1 MSTLRDLA
9 EEHTALRP
17 ADIDHL
23 HRVAGDWQLLSDLS
37 FADLLLWVPVSG
49 ADAFVCVA
57 QVRPTT
63 APTAYQDDQVGRIVG
78 GPEVAHLAIAYSQGR
93 IWREGDPVWYGD
105 TPARHEAIPVRLRSG
120 DGESGEVIAVVG
132 RDTNLS
138 TARTPSQLELNY
150 LTTADD
156 LAQMLADGTF
166 PPARHPGET
175 TTAPRVGDGLIRL
188 DANGKVTYAS
198 PNAQS
203 AYRRLGFSSHLVGED
218 LAALN
223 GRLAADP
230 LEGTEAANRVLA
242 ALRGEA
248 PPRREIEARGATVLT
263 RALPLMPA
271 GVPIGALVL
280 VRDMTEVRRRDR
292 ALITKDATIR
302 EIHHR
307 VKNNLQT
314 VAALLRLQARRVAI
328 PAARAALEESVRRV
342 ASIALVHETLSMSSD
357 EAVEFDGIVDR
368 VAAAA
373 AEVAATEVRVKMSR
387 QGSFG
392 VLPAEIATSLVIVL
406 NELLL
411 NAVEHAFPPP
421 AEAAARPAE
430 GGGPPAEG
438 GLAEGAVPA
447 AGGGPV
453 AAGPG
458 PAESGTA
465 RPEGTTGTE
474 RVEGGAGPAASGPPE
489 VVVSAHRSRKRLHV
503 TVADN
508 GRGLPADFD
517 ADQRSRLG
525 LQIVRALATGE
536 LRGTIE
542 LRNREGSGTE
552 ALLVVPLA
560 R

>member
-1 MSTLRDLA
+1 VSTLRDLV
-9 EEHTALRP
+9 EEHTSLRP

-23 HRVAGDWQLLSDLS
+23 HRVAGEWQLLSDLS
-37 FADLLLWVPVSG
+37 FADLLLWVPLEGDES
-49 ADAFVCVA
+49 FVCVA
-57 QVRPTT
+57 QARPTT
-63 APTAYQDDQVGRIVG
+63 APTVYLDDQVGRIVG
-78 GPEVAHLAIAYSQGR
+78 GPDVAHLTVAHRQSR

-105 TPARHEAIPVRLRSG
+105 TPARHEAIPVRVRS
-120 DGESGEVIAVVG
+120 DGESRNVIAVIG

-156 LAQMLADGTF
+156 LTQMVADGTF
-166 PPARHPGET
+166 PPPRHPGET
-175 TTAPRVGDGLIRL
+175 TSAPRVGDGLVRL
-188 DANGKVTYAS
+188 DAAGQVTYAS

-203 AYRRLGFSSHLVGED
+203 AYRRLGFASHLVGED
-218 LAALN
+218 LARLHK
-223 GRLAADP
+223 RLADDP
-230 LEGTEAANRVLA
+230 LDGTDAANTVLA

-248 PPRREIEARGATVLT
+248 PPRREIEARAATMLT

-280 VRDMTEVRRRDR
+280 VRDITEVRRRDR

-314 VAALLRLQARRVAI
+314 VAALLRLQARRMKI

-342 ASIALVHETLSMSSD
+342 ASIALVHETLSMGSD

-368 VAAAA
+368 VATAA
-373 AEVAATEVRVKMSR
+373 AEVASTEPAVAMRR
-387 QGSFG
+387 EGSFG
-392 VLPAEIATSLVIVL
+392 VLPAEVATSLVMVL

-411 NAVEHAFPPP
+411 NAVEHGFPPVGD
-421 AEAAARPAE
+421 AGKVQAA
-430 GGGPPAEG
+430 
-438 GLAEGAVPA
+438 
-447 AGGGPV
+447 
-453 AAGPG
+453 
-458 PAESGTA
+458 
-465 RPEGTTGTE
+465 
-474 RVEGGAGPAASGPPE
+474 E
-489 VVVSAHRSRKRLHV
+489 VVVSAHRLRKQLDV

-517 ADQRSRLG
+517 ADSSGRLG
-525 LQIVRALATGE
+525 LQIVRALVTGE

-542 LRNREGSGTE
+542 LRNRSGGGTE
-552 ALLVVPLA
+552 AVLTVPLS
-560 R
+560 RR

>member
-1 MSTLRDLA
+1 VSTLRDLA

-17 ADIDHL
+17 GDIDHL

-37 FADLLLWVPVSG
+37 FADLLLWVPVDG
-49 ADAFVCVA
+49 GEEFLCVA

-63 APTAYQDDQVGRIVG
+63 APTAYLDDQVGRIVG
-78 GPEVAHLAIAYSQGR
+78 GPEVAHLDIAYRQGR

-105 TPARHEAIPVRLRSG
+105 TPARHEAIPVRLRAA
-120 DGESGEVIAVVG
+120 DGESGDVIAVVG

-156 LAQMLADGTF
+156 LAQMVADGTF
-166 PPARHPGET
+166 PPPRHPGET

-188 DANGKVTYAS
+188 DASGKVTYAS

-223 GRLAADP
+223 VRLAADP
-230 LEGTEAANRVLA
+230 LEGTEVANRVLA

-248 PPRREIEARGATVLT
+248 PARRELEARGAIVLT

-314 VAALLRLQARRVAI
+314 VAALLRLQARRVGI
-328 PAARAALEESVRRV
+328 PAAKAALEESVSRV
-342 ASIALVHETLSMSSD
+342 ASIALVHETLSMTSD
-357 EAVEFDGIVDR
+357 EAVEFDGIADR
-368 VAAAA
+368 VAATAI
-373 AEVAATEVRVKMSR
+373 EVAATEARIRVRR
-387 QGSFG
+387 EGSFG
-392 VLPAEIATSLVIVL
+392 VLPAEIATSLVMVL

-411 NAVEHAFPPP
+411 NAVEHGFPA
-421 AEAAARPAE
+421 AEAATA
-430 GGGPPAEG
+430 GQ
-438 GLAEGAVPA
+438 A
-447 AGGGPV
+447 A
-453 AAGPG
+453 
-458 PAESGTA
+458 
-465 RPEGTTGTE
+465 
-474 RVEGGAGPAASGPPE
+474 PE
-489 VVVSAHRSRKRLHV
+489 VVVSAQRVRKQLHV

-508 GRGLPADFD
+508 GRGLPAEFD
-517 ADQRSRLG
+517 AERGGRLG

-536 LRGTIE
+536 LRGTIA
-542 LRNREGSGTE
+542 LRNRPEGGTE
-552 ALLVVPLA
+552 AALVVPLV